1 MVLFR
6 KDTITIFNKQV
17 EAGKDVIYRTVIKG
31 VDFQNNVLQTIVSNN
46 IQVGHNTLIFI
57 DKAGYLPPKAYAK
70 LENKSGYFTLNTG
83 DKIVKG
89 EIPAISS
96 LKDLNEY
103 DYVVTVKAVLET
115 SSHLEVTGA

>member
-6 KDTITIFNKQV
+6 KDTITIFKKQV

-31 VDFQNNVLQTIVSNN
+31 VDFQDNVLQTIVNNN
-46 IQVGHNTLIFI
+46 IQVGRNTLIFI
-57 DKAGYLPPKAYAK
+57 DKAGYMPPKAYAK
-70 LENKSGYFTLNTG
+70 LENKGGYFTLNTG